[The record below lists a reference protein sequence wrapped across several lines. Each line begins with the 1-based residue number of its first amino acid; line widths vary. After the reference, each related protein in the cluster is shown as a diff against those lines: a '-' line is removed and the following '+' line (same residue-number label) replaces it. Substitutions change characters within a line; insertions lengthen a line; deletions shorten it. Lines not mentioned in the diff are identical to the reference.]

1 MCRVHIA
8 LHIVQNMY
16 YYTVFAPIQV
26 SCFVNYLK
34 QRAHDTLHMGK
45 KMTTIKNYES
55 HVIQNPSFKKSCVC
69 IPYYGTNQEQCVLPQ
84 NLN

>member
-55 HVIQNPSFKKSCVC
+55 HVCKILLLKKVVYVSHIMGPIKSSVC
-69 IPYYGTNQEQCVLPQ
+69 FLKT
-84 NLN
+84 